1 MFNERSF
8 VIEAVQASI
17 WESAVDIVAA
27 KIPANTTPTKNS
39 GSKFW
44 AKVGKANSGSKLLI
58 SGINNLATKA
68 AQIVSE

>member
-1 MFNERSF
+1 M
-8 VIEAVQASI
+8 
-17 WESAVDIVAA
+17 AA

-39 GSKFW
+39 GSKFR